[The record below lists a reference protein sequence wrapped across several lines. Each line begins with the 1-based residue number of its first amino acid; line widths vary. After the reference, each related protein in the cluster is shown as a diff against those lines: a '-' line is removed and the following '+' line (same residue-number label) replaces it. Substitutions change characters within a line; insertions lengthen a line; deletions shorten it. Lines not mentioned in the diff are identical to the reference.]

1 MEGMDVE
8 ERIAYLADQVWRG
21 EDARYELHELLR
33 QNAGKPG
40 PTRVA
45 ELTDYLYRP
54 EHVSRIAHSDAPDPK
69 RRKRRRR
76 TVAEVAAASDSDS

>member
-54 EHVSRIAHSDAPDPK
+54 EHVSRIAHSEPSK

-76 TVAEVAAASDSDS
+76 TVAEVAAAPDSDS